1 MNIRN
6 AGMADL
12 SRIAEIYVFN
22 NRINYFPIFHDEDFS
37 FGELQVA
44 SLIDGY
50 FRKDEIIQN
59 IYVLDD
65 GLIRGFI
72 QMNGT
77 EICKI
82 YIDPFF
88 QNKGI
93 GDALITYAIDELHA
107 DYLWALEKNTRAI
120 SFYQRHGFHSTGE
133 KKFEEGTTEFLV
145 KLSRNSTGGTQGNCD
160 HKDTFETSRKI
171 RLFIAMSLDGYIADS
186 KGGVEWLKGQG
197 NACET
202 IDTYSEFVKDID
214 TILMGQNTYHQI
226 VTELSPTEWVYRDF
240 KTYVITH
247 TEHLSTE
254 KIHFTNISPVDL
266 LKELKTEKGKDIWVC
281 GGANIVQQLLY
292 EDMIDQY
299 YISVIPTLLGSG
311 IRLFENAK
319 REIKLKLLKTQTYNG
334 ITDLVYA
341 RR

>member
-1 MNIRN
+1 MNIRK

-22 NRINYFPIFHDEDFS
+22 NRVNYFPIFHDEDFS

-44 SLIDGY
+44 SLIDRY
-50 FRKDEIIQN
+50 FGKEEIIKN
-59 IYVLDD
+59 IYVFDN
-65 GLIRGFI
+65 GLIKGFI

-77 EICKI
+77 ELCKI
-82 YIDPFF
+82 YVDTFF
-88 QNKGI
+88 QNEGI
-93 GDALITYAIDELHA
+93 GNELVRYAIEKLQA
-107 DYLWALEKNTRAI
+107 DHLWALEKNTRAI
-120 SFYQRHGFHSTGE
+120 SFYQRHGFHLTGE

-145 KLSRNSTGGTQGNCD
+145 RLSLNNAEGAQGSCD
-160 HKDTFETSRKI
+160 RKDMLEPSRKI
-171 RLFIAMSLDGYIADS
+171 HLFIAMSLDGYIADS
-186 KGGVEWLKGQG
+186 KGGVDWLKGQG
-197 NACET
+197 NDSET
-202 IDTYSEFVKDID
+202 IDTYSEFVKNID

-254 KIHFTNISPVDL
+254 KIHFTSISPVDL
-266 LKELKTEKGKDIWVC
+266 LKKLKAEKGKDIWIC
-281 GGANIVQQLLY
+281 GGANIIQLLLY

-299 YISVIPTLLGSG
+299 YISIIPTLLGSG
-311 IRLFENAK
+311 IRLFENGK
-319 REIKLKLLKTQTYNG
+319 RELKLKLLKTQTYNG